1 MPAQEQAKV
10 REFRNTF
17 LSIPLPPVING
28 KVSFSY
34 VYGVHYMNRVIS
46 IIEDLFPYGKYAFNA
61 IQKLREMRSSYYYFL
76 LNSIYNYTKDKNIL
90 VTELESILETTFP
103 AFIEYKRQ
111 HEGRGRSDLRI
122 LIEFLEENIT
132 LQLIKLLE
140 NPNWTDFNERSGR
153 GKKCRKCGK
162 FKV

>member
-1 MPAQEQAKV
+1 
-10 REFRNTF
+10 
-17 LSIPLPPVING
+17 
-28 KVSFSY
+28 
-34 VYGVHYMNRVIS
+34 MNRVIS
-46 IIEDLFPYGKYAFNA
+46 IIEDLFKSSGRTGYDATS
-61 IQKLREMRSSYYYFL
+61 KLRAMRSSYYYYL
-76 LNSIYNYTKDKNIL
+76 LNSIYNYTQTKNIL
-90 VTELESILETTFP
+90 VTELESRLETTFP
-103 AFIEYKRQ
+103 AFIEYRRQ

-140 NPNWTDFNERSGR
+140 NPNWTDFNEGSGR